1 MAVLGKDEF
10 MTRLQE
16 RIGEDTSDD
25 ALKFIEDATDTFND
39 LETRST
45 GNNDEQWE
53 QKYKDLD
60 ESWRKRYKE
69 RFFSTET
76 TPNDVVAEQKDD
88 VKEDGE
94 KITFDDLFKE
104 REG

>member
-1 MAVLGKDEF
+1 MAVLGREEF
-10 MTRLQE
+10 MARLSA
-16 RIGEDTSDD
+16 RIGEDTSDE
-25 ALKFIEDATDTFND
+25 ALQFIEDATDTFND
-39 LETRST
+39 LETRSN
-45 GNNDEQWE
+45 GESEEQW
-53 QKYKDLD
+53 QKKYNELD

-76 TPNDVVAEQKDD
+76 TPDDVVDKQKDD
-88 VKEDGE
+88 VKDDGE

>member
-25 ALKFIEDATDTFND
+25 ALKFIEDAADTFND

-76 TPNDVVAEQKDD
+76 TPDDVVKEQKED

>member
-1 MAVLGKDEF
+1 MAVLGREEF
-10 MTRLQE
+10 MARLSA
-16 RIGEDTSDD
+16 RIGEDTSDE
-25 ALKFIEDATDTFND
+25 ALQFIEDATDTFND
-39 LETRST
+39 LETRSN
-45 GNNDEQWE
+45 GQSEEQW
-53 QKYKDLD
+53 QKKYNDLD

-76 TPNDVVAEQKDD
+76 TPDDVVDNQKDD
-88 VKEDGE
+88 VKDDGE

>member
-1 MAVLGKDEF
+1 MAVLGRDEF

-39 LETRST
+39 LETRSN
-45 GNNDEQWE
+45 GESEEQWK
-53 QKYKDLD
+53 QKYNELD

-76 TPNDVVAEQKDD
+76 TPSDVVETQKED
-88 VKEDGE
+88 VKDDGE